1 MMGCRRRKG
10 NVMRSVLP
18 LILLTVAAIG
28 CATHRQ
34 MGEPVRL
41 SRTRVIESRS
51 QADAVDKAMTD
62 APAGKLLDAKVP
74 VRLPTCLAV
83 ADLGMVGRRAGL
95 RPLGADEVAEW
106 QKVVAGLAP
115 ITGVQ
120 PIPSAVAR
128 GSGLK
133 LYDLRVEA
141 GQRGCELLLVYLQ
154 SDSEVDNY
162 NNAALLYWT
171 FVGLWLAPGNT
182 YEHRTVMQ
190 AVLVDSRTGTV
201 LGTATGDCHLKEACA
216 AANARAMEQKLAQE
230 APRRAQ
236 ADLQKGCQAILKQ
249 VVEAAQKSAPP
260 PEPAVPAAV
269 EQPAPP
275 AAPGAGSTP

>member
-1 MMGCRRRKG
+1 
-10 NVMRSVLP
+10 MRSVLP
-18 LILLTVAAIG
+18 LILLTATVAG

-41 SRTRVIESRS
+41 SRTRVIEDRS
-51 QADAVDKAMTD
+51 QAAAVDKAMTD
-62 APAGKLLDAKVP
+62 APAGKLLDAKEP

-95 RPLGADEVAEW
+95 RPLGAEEVAEW
-106 QKVVAGLAP
+106 QKAVAGLAT

-120 PIPSAVAR
+120 PIPSVIAR

-133 LYDLRVEA
+133 LYDLRVAA
-141 GQRGCELLLVYLQ
+141 GQHGCELLLVYLQ
-154 SDSEVDNY
+154 SDSEIDNY

-182 YEHRTVMQ
+182 FEHRTVMQ
-190 AVLVDSRTGTV
+190 AVLVHTRTGTV
-201 LGTATGDCHLKEACA
+201 LGAATGDCHLKEACA

-236 ADLQKGCQAILKQ
+236 ADLQKGCQALLKQ
-249 VVEAAQKSAPP
+249 LVAAAQQSAPP
-260 PEPAVPAAV
+260 AEPPAPPAVG
-269 EQPAPP
+269 QPAPS
-275 AAPGAGSTP
+275 AAPGAGNTPK

>member
-1 MMGCRRRKG
+1 
-10 NVMRSVLP
+10 MRSVLP
-18 LILLTVAAIG
+18 LILLTAAVAG

-41 SRTRVIESRS
+41 SRTGVIEDPS
-51 QADAVDKAMTD
+51 QAAAVEKAATD
-62 APAGKLLDAKVP
+62 APDGKLLDAREP
-74 VRLPTCLAV
+74 VRMPTRLAV
-83 ADLGMVGRRAGL
+83 ADLSMVGRRAGL
-95 RPLGADEVAEW
+95 RPLGAEEVAEW

-120 PIPSAVAR
+120 AIPSVAVS

-133 LYDLRVEA
+133 LYDLRRA
-141 GQRGCELLLVYLQ
+141 AAQRGCGLLLVYLQ
-154 SDSEVDNY
+154 SDTEIDNY

-190 AVLVDSRTGTV
+190 AVLVDTRTGTV

-216 AANARAMEQKLAQE
+216 AANDRAVEQKLAQE

-236 ADLQKGCQAILKQ
+236 ADLQKGCQALLKQ
-249 VVEAAQKSAPP
+249 VVAAAQKSAPAAEP
-260 PEPAVPAAV
+260 PAPAVV